1 MGAQRFTVGLA
12 SLLLAASLSLTATAD
27 LPSVKSAIAEGKTES
42 VIEELKTL
50 AAGKSAEAQMLL
62 ARLHLKG
69 DGVPKNQS
77 LAFGWYLRAAEGGN
91 ADAQF
96 KIAEMY
102 LRGIGTPVNV
112 RTSVRWLEKAA
123 KQGHLDATM
132 RLGLIHSPLHGHYL
146 RDAKKSVKHL
156 TAAADLG
163 SIRAEQALDELRDAG
178 FIALE
183 AEEAQLLDPNSPA
196 GRIQSLLMS
205 GIETINANMQG
216 MTLRHRGHIRVKE
229 SGTGKFEVTIP
240 RARVETDT
248 GTEILLGSLH
258 LLIEPEGEARED
270 GSFASYRFTAQPS
283 PRMLVMSA
291 SLREDLAVTHRPKR
305 VEGTWLTDVAAF
317 TGFKFEI
324 DDVKLKDSARAVE
337 LGIGSLVMTS
347 DMIKRDGDRY
357 DMPMSFA
364 ATDIFVFSQAS
375 GITVN
380 VDSSKVDGAVVGL
393 DLPRYMALLRD
404 SASNPIAMLG
414 RLLQTLKN
422 EEPGNRMVA
431 GESMRWE
438 VAGLRIVHAKDGELM
453 SLAKGGFDVELKDL
467 DKELNRFSLVFE
479 HQGLGAPMLEEKA
492 AGLTPTDSRL
502 SLAVENVPGW
512 EAGTILLE
520 TVFEGFATGQMTE
533 TGPGS
538 FKTDQPLT
546 DQGFM
551 RLAQLFS
558 DAGARLDLRFTVT
571 AQGAKVDFSG
581 DFKAD
586 SAAANG
592 VVVVADLTVE
602 GYENLIDKGSEAGGV
617 PSEMITGP
625 LSAYVDPDDK
635 DGVLRLHIEQDRSGK
650 VTINGRELQA
660 LPVPG
665 LQPSP

>member
-12 SLLLAASLSLTATAD
+12 ALLLGISLSQSATAD
-27 LPSVKSAIAEGKTES
+27 LPSVRAAIAEGKTET

-62 ARLHLKG
+62 AQLHLKG
-69 DGVPKNQS
+69 DGVPKNHS

-91 ADAQF
+91 GDAQF

-102 LRGIGTPVNV
+102 LRGVGTPMNV
-112 RTSVRWLEKAA
+112 RAATRWLEKAA
-123 KQGHLDATM
+123 KQDHLDATM

-146 RDAKKSVKHL
+146 RDAKKSVKYL

-196 GRIQSLLMS
+196 GRIQSLLMG

-216 MTLRHRGHIRVKE
+216 MTLRHRGHIRVEE
-229 SGTGKFEVTIP
+229 SGGSKYEVTIP
-240 RARVETDT
+240 RARIEIDT
-248 GTEILLGSLH
+248 GTEILLGTQRLV
-258 LLIEPEGEARED
+258 IEPEGEVRED
-270 GSFASYRFTAQPS
+270 GSFASYRFTASPT
-283 PRMLVMSA
+283 PRMLVMSP

-317 TGFKFEI
+317 TGFKFEV
-324 DDVKLKDSARAVE
+324 DDVKLADSAGAVE
-337 LGIGSLVMTS
+337 LGIGSLLMTT
-347 DMIKRDGDRY
+347 DTIKRDGDRY
-357 DMPMSFA
+357 DMPMAFA
-364 ATDIFVFSQAS
+364 AADIIAYSSAS
-375 GITVN
+375 GITVKI
-380 VDSSKVDGAVVGL
+380 DSSKVEGEVVGL

-404 SASNPIAMLG
+404 STSDPLAMFG
-414 RLLQTLKN
+414 RLLDTFKN
-422 EEPGNRMVA
+422 EEPGNRMIA
-431 GESMRWE
+431 GESMSWE
-438 VAGLRIVHAKDGELM
+438 IAGLRIAHAEDGELM
-453 SLAKGGFDVELKDL
+453 SLAKGGFDFELSDL

-479 HQGLGAPMLEEKA
+479 HQGLGTPLLDEKA

-512 EAGTILLE
+512 QAGTILLE
-520 TVFEGFATGQMTE
+520 TVFEGIATNQMTE

-538 FKTDQPLT
+538 YQADQQLN
-546 DQGFM
+546 DQGLM
-551 RLAQLFS
+551 RLAQVFS

-586 SAAANG
+586 NAAAYG

-602 GYENLIDKGSEAGGV
+602 GYENLVAKGSEAGGV

-625 LSAYVDPDDK
+625 LSEYVDPDDK
-635 DGVLRLHIEQDRSGK
+635 AGVLRLHIEQDRSGRL
-650 VTINGRELQA
+650 TINGREFKA

-665 LQPSP
+665 LQRVQ

>member
-1 MGAQRFTVGLA
+1 
-12 SLLLAASLSLTATAD
+12 
-27 LPSVKSAIAEGKTES
+27 
-42 VIEELKTL
+42 
-50 AAGKSAEAQMLL
+50 
-62 ARLHLKG
+62 
-69 DGVPKNQS
+69 
-77 LAFGWYLRAAEGGN
+77 
-91 ADAQF
+91 
-96 KIAEMY
+96 MY
-102 LRGIGTPVNV
+102 LRGIGAPVNV
-112 RTSVRWLEKAA
+112 RDATKWLEKAA
-123 KQGHLDATM
+123 KQEHLDATM

-146 RDAKKSVKHL
+146 RDAKKSVKYL
-156 TAAADLG
+156 IAAADLG

-216 MTLRHRGHIRVKE
+216 MTLRHRGHIRVEE
-229 SGTGKFEVTIP
+229 SGTNFEVTIP

-248 GTEILLGSLH
+248 GTQILLGSLR
-258 LLIEPEGEARED
+258 LLIEPDGEARED
-270 GSFASYRFTAQPS
+270 GSFASYRFAAQPT
-283 PRMLVMSA
+283 PRMLVISA
-291 SLREDLAVTHRPKR
+291 SLREDLAVTHSPKR

-317 TGFKFEI
+317 TGFKFETN
-324 DDVKLKDSARAVE
+324 DLKLMDSAGTVE
-337 LGIGSLVMTS
+337 LGIGSLVMTT
-347 DMIKRDGDRY
+347 DTIKRDGDRY

-364 ATDIFVFSQAS
+364 ATDILAFSEAG
-375 GITVN
+375 GITVK
-380 VDSSKVDGAVVGL
+380 VDSSKVDGEVVGL
-393 DLPRYMALLRD
+393 DLPRYMTLLRE

-422 EEPGNRMVA
+422 EEPGNRMVV

-438 VAGLRIVHAKDGELM
+438 IAGLRIVHAKDGELM

-479 HQGLGAPMLEEKA
+479 HQGLGTPMLEERA
-492 AGLTPTDSRL
+492 TGLTPTDSRL

-512 EAGTILLE
+512 KAGTILLE

-538 FKTDQPLT
+538 YKTDQPLT

-558 DAGARLDLRFTVT
+558 DAGARLDLRFSVT

-581 DFKAD
+581 DFQAD

-617 PSEMITGP
+617 PREMITGP
-625 LSAYVDPDDK
+625 LSEYIDPDNK
-635 DGVLRLHIEQDRSGK
+635 DGVLRLHIEQDRSGR
-650 VTINGRELQA
+650 VTINGRELKA

-665 LQPSP
+665 MQPAP